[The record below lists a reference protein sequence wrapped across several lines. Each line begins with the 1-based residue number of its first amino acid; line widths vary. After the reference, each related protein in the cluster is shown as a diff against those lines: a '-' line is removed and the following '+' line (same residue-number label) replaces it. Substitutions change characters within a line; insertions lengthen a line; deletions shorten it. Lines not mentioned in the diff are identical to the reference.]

1 MQEIHFD
8 IVAYQSQLLNW
19 FKACGRH
26 DLPWQGDFNPYYV
39 WLSEIML
46 QQTQVKT
53 VIPYFLK
60 FIRRFETIELLAK
73 AAQDTVMQYWAGLGY
88 YARARNLHKTAQI
101 VVNDYGGN
109 IPDDVSSLMSL
120 PGIGR
125 STAHAILSI
134 AFNQATPIL
143 DGNVKRV
150 FSRLFLIKKHP
161 NEASTEKQLWQFARE
176 LMPHFN
182 TQAYTQAQM
191 DLGATICT
199 RTRPKCEICPLGNF
213 CLAYQQNQAHYYPIK
228 KATLTKPTKT
238 VTYYLYSYHNQ
249 VLLLKNPNHGIWGG
263 LYVLPDKP
271 LGFGE
276 INEVLCEKQRH
287 QFTHFE
293 LIYTIKKY
301 ILKNLPNEALE
312 GTWVAKE
319 QLDHYALPA
328 PLKRRLHKLTEVSC
342 AI

>member
-8 IVAYQSQLLNW
+8 IAAYQSQLLSW
-19 FKACGRH
+19 FKAHGRH
-26 DLPWQGDFNPYYV
+26 DLPWQGDFNPYHV

-60 FIRRFETIELLAK
+60 FTRRFETIEALAT
-73 AAQDTVMQYWAGLGY
+73 AEQDTVMQYWAGLGY
-88 YARARNLHKTAQI
+88 YARARNLHKSAQI

-134 AFNQATPIL
+134 AFNQAMPIL

-150 FSRLFLIKKHP
+150 FSRLFLIKQHP
-161 NEASTEKQLWQFARE
+161 NESLAEKKLWQLARE
-176 LMPHFN
+176 LMPLLN

-191 DLGATICT
+191 DLGASICT
-199 RTRPKCEICPLGNF
+199 RTKPKCELCPLSNL
-213 CLAYQQNQAHYYPIK
+213 CLAYQQNQVPYYPIK
-228 KATLTKPTKT
+228 KAPLAKPTKT
-238 VTYYLYSYHNQ
+238 VTYYLYCYHDQ

-271 LGFGE
+271 LGCGE
-276 INEVLCEKQRH
+276 ISEVLCEKQHH

-301 ILKNLPNEALE
+301 TLKSLPNELLE

-328 PLKRRLHKLTEVSC
+328 PLKRQLQKFTEVSC